1 MHNLAVNLERSA
13 SLFPTKA
20 ALRMGTDEVS
30 FAQLEQLAGK
40 VAANLERLGL
50 KKGDKIALSCPNVTY
65 FPIAYYGILKAGCV
79 VVPLNVL
86 FKAREIAYHLNDSD
100 AKAYLCFEGSEE
112 LPIGLYGLQGFA
124 QVDNC
129 EHFVSMPIPNG
140 ATSTLSENHE
150 QQETITDWL
159 AQPLDLF
166 ESVACHG
173 DDTAVILYTSGTTGQ
188 PKGAELSHTNMQTN
202 AMSSQYLMRLEYSD
216 TTMATLPLFHSFGQ
230 TVMMNA
236 SVLTGSTMVL
246 IPRFEPSLVIDQI
259 ISHKVSVFAGVP
271 TMYIALLKA
280 GEESPDTSE
289 QTCKRSEQVKH
300 SLRLGVSGGASM
312 PLEVIRQFESRFELP
327 VLEGYG
333 LSETAPVATFNHID
347 GDRLSGSVG
356 QPLCG
361 HLIKIT
367 DIQGNAVAMGEL
379 GEVCIKS
386 PSVMKGYYQRSE
398 ATTEAIRD
406 GWFLT
411 GDIGR
416 VDEHGNLFIVDRVK
430 DMIIR
435 GGYNV
440 YPREIE
446 EVLMC
451 HPDVEMVAVVGEH
464 HEQLG
469 EEIHAHV
476 VLHEHTQCD
485 SKALMAWCR
494 EQLADY
500 KYPRKVFIRSAL
512 PMTATGKI
520 LKRELHPVEV
530 AEAING

>member
-13 SLFPTKA
+13 ALFPSKT
-20 ALRMGTDEVS
+20 ALRMGGDEIS
-30 FAQLEQLAGK
+30 YALLNQMSGNIAK
-40 VAANLERLGL
+40 NLQKLGL
-50 KKGDKIALSCPNVTY
+50 EVGDKVALSCPNITY
-65 FPIAYYGILKAGCV
+65 FPIVYYGILKAGCV

-86 FKAREIAYHLNDSD
+86 FKGREIAYHLNDSD
-100 AKAYLCFEGSEE
+100 AKAYFCFEGGEE
-112 LPIGLYGLQGFA
+112 LPIGSYGRQGFSQA
-124 QVDNC
+124 EQC
-129 EHFVSMPIPNG
+129 EHYIS
-140 ATSTLSENHE
+140 LSAQCEE
-150 QQETITDWL
+150 QEYAIESWL
-159 AQPLDLF
+159 AQECEPF
-166 ESVACHG
+166 ESVTRNG

-188 PKGAELSHTNMQTN
+188 PKGAELSHTNMLTN

-216 TTMATLPLFHSFGQ
+216 TTMLTLPLFHSFGQ

-236 SVLTGSTMVL
+236 SVLTGSSMVL
-246 IPRFEPSLVIDQI
+246 VPRFEPTSVIEQI
-259 ISHKVSVFAGVP
+259 IQHKVSVFAGVP
-271 TMYIALLKA
+271 TMYIALLRA
-280 GEESPDTSE
+280 GEQSIKNSE
-289 QTCKRSEQVKH
+289 LVKH

-312 PLEVIRQFESRFELP
+312 PVEVIRQFEQRFELP

-347 GDRLSGSVG
+347 GDRLPGSVG

-361 HLIKIT
+361 HMIKIA
-367 DIQGNAVAMGEL
+367 DVKGQKQPVGEL

-386 PSVMKGYYQRSE
+386 PSVMKGYYGRSE
-398 ATTEAIRD
+398 ATRDALRD

-451 HPDVEMVAVVGEH
+451 HPDVEMVAVVGEQD
-464 HEQLG
+464 ERLG
-469 EEIHAHV
+469 EEVHAHV
-476 VLHEHTQCD
+476 VLHPGVHGNSDE
-485 SKALMAWCR
+485 LIAWCR

-500 KYPRKVFIRSAL
+500 KYPRRVFIRKTL

-520 LKRELHPVEV
+520 LKRELHPLDIAEVE
-530 AEAING
+530 NGEV

>member
-13 SLFPTKA
+13 ALFPSKA
-20 ALRMGTDEVS
+20 ALRMGDDEIS
-30 FAQLEQLAGK
+30 YALLDKFAGNI
-40 VAANLERLGL
+40 AANLKQLGL
-50 KKGDKIALSCPNVTY
+50 EAGDKVALSCPNTTY
-65 FPIAYYGILKAGCV
+65 FPMVYYGILKAGCV

-86 FKAREIAYHLNDSD
+86 FKGREIAYHLNDSD
-100 AKAYLCFEGSEE
+100 AKAYFCFEGSEE
-112 LPIGLYGLQGFA
+112 LPMGSYGRQGFSQAEQCEYFISLSA
-124 QVDNC
+124 QC
-129 EHFVSMPIPNG
+129 EEGEYAID
-140 ATSTLSENHE
+140 A
-150 QQETITDWL
+150 WL
-159 AQPLDLF
+159 AEELGSF
-166 ESVACHG
+166 ESVTRHG

-188 PKGAELSHTNMQTN
+188 PKGAELSHTNMLTN

-246 IPRFEPSLVIDQI
+246 IPRFEPKFVIEQI
-259 ISHKVSVFAGVP
+259 IQHKVSVFAGVP
-271 TMYIALLKA
+271 TMYIALLRA
-280 GEESPDTSE
+280 GEQSPEHSE
-289 QTCKRSEQVKH
+289 LVKH

-312 PLEVIRQFESRFELP
+312 PVEVIRQFEYRFELP

-347 GDRLSGSVG
+347 GDRLPGSVG

-361 HLIKIT
+361 YVIKIA
-367 DIQGNAVAMGEL
+367 DVKGHARPIGEL

-386 PSVMKGYYQRSE
+386 PSVMKGYYGRPE
-398 ATTEAIRD
+398 ATRDALRD

-464 HEQLG
+464 DDRLG
-469 EEIHAHV
+469 EEVHAHV
-476 VLHEHTQCD
+476 VLHQDAHCCPDNLIT
-485 SKALMAWCR
+485 WCR

-500 KYPRKVFIRSAL
+500 KFPRRVFIRKAL

-520 LKRELHPVEV
+520 LKRELHPLDV
-530 AEAING
+530 AEVDDGQL

>member
-13 SLFPTKA
+13 ALFPTKA
-20 ALRMGTDEVS
+20 AVKIGADEIS
-30 FAQLEQLAGK
+30 YRQLDSYAGI
-40 VAANLERLGL
+40 VAANLTKLGL
-50 KKGDKIALSCPNVTY
+50 KEGDKVALSCPNIPY

-79 VVPLNVL
+79 VVPLNTL
-86 FKAREIAYHLNDSD
+86 FKSREVAYHLNDSD
-100 AKAYLCFEGSEE
+100 AKAYFCFESPDAPAEE
-112 LPIGLYGLQGFA
+112 QYGRAGFA
-124 QVDNC
+124 NAGQC
-129 EHFVSMPIPNG
+129 EHFIPVTG
-140 ATSTLSENHE
+140 TAEEGTSLESWL
-150 QQETITDWL
+150 QQS
-159 AQPLDLF
+159 PVRF
-166 ESVACHG
+166 ESQSRQG

-188 PKGAELSHTNMQTN
+188 PKGAELSHTNMLTN
-202 AMSSQYLMRLEYSD
+202 AMASQYLMRLEYSD

-236 SVLTGSTMVL
+236 SVLAGSTIVL
-246 IPRFEPSLVIDQI
+246 IPRFDPKLVIEQI

-271 TMYIALLKA
+271 TMYIALLTA
-280 GEESPDTSE
+280 GEQLPEQSE
-289 QTCKRSEQVKH
+289 AVKH

-312 PLEVIRQFESRFELP
+312 PVEVIRQFESRFELP

-347 GDRLSGSVG
+347 GDRLPGSVG

-361 HLIKIT
+361 HMVKIT
-367 DIQGNAVAMGEL
+367 NIRGESVAVGEL

-386 PSVMKGYYQRSE
+386 PSVMKGYYGRQE
-398 ATTEAIRD
+398 ATAEALRD
-406 GWFLT
+406 GWFLS

-416 VDEHGNLFIVDRVK
+416 VDQHGNLFIVDRVK
-430 DMIIR
+430 DVIIR

-464 HEQLG
+464 DERLG

-476 VLHEHTQCD
+476 VLRE
-485 SKALMAWCR
+485 KAECKGEVLVSWCR

-500 KYPRKVFIRSAL
+500 KYPRRIFIRSSL

-520 LKRELHPVEV
+520 LKRELHPLELEEV
-530 AEAING
+530 TDGQL